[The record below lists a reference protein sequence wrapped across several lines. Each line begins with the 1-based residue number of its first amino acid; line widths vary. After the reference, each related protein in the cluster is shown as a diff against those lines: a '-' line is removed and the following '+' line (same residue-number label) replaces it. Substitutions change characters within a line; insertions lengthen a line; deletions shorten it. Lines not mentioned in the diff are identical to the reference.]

1 MRIFCLVATALLIS
15 GCMRW
20 SLDRYLDSAYEA
32 YELGDCAK
40 VRLLLSQADREARS
54 RPYMQPEISLLR
66 GQCLEREGL
75 YADARETYQFIISRY
90 PVSEYA
96 YRAKARLQTLDQ
108 LGYGLGTRTIPQPVP
123 KPEMK

>member
-75 YADARETYQFIISRY
+75 YADARETYQYIISRY

-96 YRAKARLQTLDQ
+96 YRAKRVYRPWISWAMAWARVQSRNLYPSQ
-108 LGYGLGTRTIPQPVP
+108 R
-123 KPEMK
+123 

>member
-1 MRIFCLVATALLIS
+1 MRILSLIATALLVS

-32 YELGDCAK
+32 YELGNCAE
-40 VRLLLSQADREARS
+40 VRLLLSKAERESRS

-75 YADARETYQFIISRY
+75 YADARETYQYIISRY

-108 LGYGLGTRTIPQPVP
+108 LGYGTTVRTMPTPVS